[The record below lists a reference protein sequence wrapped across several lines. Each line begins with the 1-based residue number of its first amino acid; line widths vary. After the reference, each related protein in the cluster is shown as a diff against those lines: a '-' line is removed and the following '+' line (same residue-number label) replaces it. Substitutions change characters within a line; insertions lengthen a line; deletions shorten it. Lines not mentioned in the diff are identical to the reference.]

1 MTLGKGSILHDRY
14 RIEGQLGKGGMGTV
28 YLAFDQTL
36 QIRVA
41 VKENLNPNPESER
54 QFRREA
60 SLLASL
66 RHPNLPRVT
75 DHFILEGR
83 QYLVMDFIEGVD
95 LHTRAAHQ
103 DPTVD
108 EVLAWGLDAA
118 DALAHLHT
126 RQPPII
132 HRDIKPANLKLQPDG
147 KVVLVDFGIAKI
159 FDQAQTTTG
168 ARGLTP
174 GYSPPEQYGGSRT
187 DQRSDQYSLAATIY
201 SLLTKQAPVDSI
213 ERMLKKEE
221 LVPAKRHLPD
231 LPAYVDA
238 ALTRALA
245 LDQDDRFQ
253 DIQSFKAALQGKLGA
268 PTVRRKLPKAAA
280 RAGASRLP
288 IALFAGLG
296 GLGVLLLGGGAILAL
311 GRGNLGSPAVT
322 TTPTPSPDTTLAVV
336 VTEPPTQAVA
346 SATPEPSA
354 TDLPT
359 ATPTQAVLRGGGGR
373 IAFVTDRE
381 NGSTLQIW
389 TMNPDGSDPDQVT
402 FGPGDSTEP
411 RWSPN
416 GRRLLFVR
424 DGGRDRFGTDLGLD
438 IWIMNTDGS
447 HEVNLTQ
454 SRGDDTNPAWD
465 PNGNQIAFTSTRSGN
480 VRLVFL
486 MNVGCPALDQD
497 CTAEEPRRITMTG
510 TFAIEYS
517 PAWSPDGGQLAV
529 VASINGARGVIYYG
543 DPGGHGSAF
552 DRSNRLIG
560 IDNLRWSA
568 PGFLFT
574 WRVSSGKNE
583 IYTVPVDNPRSPNQL
598 TNSLGNK
605 EPALS
610 PDGQWVVFTSTRDQN
625 PEIYLMTA
633 TGSEQ
638 KNLTNRPSEDIQP
651 DWQPPLSD

>member
-1 MTLGKGSILHDRY
+1 MSLGKDSILHDRY

-41 VKENLNPNPESER
+41 VKENMNPNPESER

-60 SLLASL
+60 TLLASL

-103 DPTVD
+103 DPTLQ
-108 EVLAWGLDAA
+108 EVLAWGLDAS
-118 DALAHLHT
+118 DALAYLHT

-213 ERMLKKEE
+213 ERMLNKEE
-221 LVPAKRHLPD
+221 LVPARRHLPD

-245 LDQDDRFQ
+245 LDQDDRFP
-253 DIQSFKAALQGKLGA
+253 DIQSFKAALQGKLVA
-268 PTVRRKLPKAAA
+268 PTVRKKLPKGAA
-280 RAGASRLP
+280 RAGPSRLP

-311 GRGNLGSPAVT
+311 GRGNLGLSSAAT
-322 TTPTPSPDTTLAVV
+322 TSTPSPQASLAVV
-336 VTEPPTQAVA
+336 VTEPPTQPVA
-346 SATPEPSA
+346 STTPEPSA
-354 TDLPT
+354 TDLPP
-359 ATPTQAVLRGGGGR
+359 ATPTQGTLLGGGGR
-373 IAFVTDRE
+373 IAFVSNRAE
-381 NGSTLQIW
+381 GILQIW
-389 TMNPDGSDPDQVT
+389 TMNPDGSNPEQIT
-402 FGPGDSTEP
+402 FGPGNKTEP

-416 GRRLLFVR
+416 GRRLLFVA
-424 DGGRDRFGTDLGLD
+424 DGGQDRFGTALDLD
-438 IWIMNTDGS
+438 VWIMNADGS
-447 HEVNLTQ
+447 HATNLTQ
-454 SRGDDTNPAWD
+454 SPGDDTNPAWD
-465 PNGNQIAFTSTRSGN
+465 PHGNQIALTSTRSGN

-486 MNVGCPALDQD
+486 MNVACPALDQD
-497 CTAEEPRRITMTG
+497 CTAEAPRRITMTG
-510 TFAIEYS
+510 TFAVEYS
-517 PAWSPDGGQLAV
+517 PAWSPDGGLLAV
-529 VASINGARGVIYYG
+529 VASINGARGRIYFG
-543 DPGGHGSAF
+543 GPGGNGSAF
-552 DRSNRLIG
+552 DRSDRLIG
-560 IDNLRWSA
+560 VDNLRWPPA
-568 PGFLFT
+568 GFLFS
-574 WRVSSGKNE
+574 WRVSSGQNE
-583 IYTVPVDNPRSPNQL
+583 IYTVPVDSPRTPTQL

-605 EPALS
+605 EPTIS
-610 PDGQWVVFTSTRDQN
+610 WDGQWIAFTSTRDQN

-633 TGSEQ
+633 TGSDQ
-638 KNLTNRPSEDIQP
+638 HNLSNDQGQDIQP
-651 DWQPPLSD
+651 DWQPPLSE